1 MQELLNK
8 IKLKSKYVLKYF
20 PVIFAR
26 HMRLIFLGGAIIAL
40 ALGSLLFYRNAY
52 LVAKVT
58 DIEVFVSVKKVNT
71 ELFGEILQYVE
82 DQNKLTPV
90 ISNANPFIE

>member
-26 HMRLIFLGGAIIAL
+26 HMRLIFLSGAVIAL
-40 ALGSLLFYRNAY
+40 AFGLFLFYRNAY
-52 LVAKVT
+52 LVAKGT
-58 DIEVFVSVKKVNT
+58 GIEVFVSIKKVNI
-71 ELFGEILQYVE
+71 ELFDEMLQYIE
-82 DQNKLTPV
+82 DQNKLTP
-90 ISNANPFIE
+90 ITSNANPFIE